1 MVIKKKKRRKSLR
14 CRVIQKFRHTE
25 RDTVP
30 GTAHS
35 VITLALFYGTRVN
48 TMEEEVSPQSLHLRH
63 LPIIPSLGPPCP
75 STPIQLPCL
84 LTLSPASLLPSITSC
99 LCFRSRRARSQGCP
113 SREQCCY
120 ETKVGERE
128 REKEIGAVSGDDQTR
143 APLCCSC
150 TDGGRKQKNR
160 KRGVQVD
167 EHVLYSQ
174 LGARLVPAT
183 AFVYIGNLAFYS
195 SPLSPTQ

>member
-1 MVIKKKKRRKSLR
+1 MKPKL
-14 CRVIQKFRHTE
+14 
-25 RDTVP
+25 
-30 GTAHS
+30 
-35 VITLALFYGTRVN
+35 
-48 TMEEEVSPQSLHLRH
+48 
-63 LPIIPSLGPPCP
+63 
-75 STPIQLPCL
+75 
-84 LTLSPASLLPSITSC
+84 
-99 LCFRSRRARSQGCP
+99 
-113 SREQCCY
+113 
-120 ETKVGERE
+120 ERE

-150 TDGGRKQKNR
+150 TDRGRKQKNR

>member
-128 REKEIGAVSGDDQTR
+128 RKKLGQCPGTIKQGLLCA
-143 APLCCSC
+143 APAR
-150 TDGGRKQKNR
+150 TEAENR
-160 KRGVQVD
+160 KTERGGYRWMSMSFILSW
-167 EHVLYSQ
+167 VL
-174 LGARLVPAT
+174 V
-183 AFVYIGNLAFYS
+183 
-195 SPLSPTQ
+195 